1 MAADPRRIVGSMVEA
16 KACHVTN
23 LAECARRYGSNSKT
37 KKVQG
42 IVTHVEVIKNST
54 TNRTTT
60 FVMAAYDLGGTT
72 IRPCRLNIRSVK
84 AVPTPTAATVPTG
97 GGALLGSADRDS
109 TTTEVSTQPTATLP
123 TLEAPSNTNTSLEQ
137 PTVAVAR
144 ATPPLTTEN
153 NETVIANNDTL
164 LPEATAM
171 VHEQEWFVDDPATKL
186 PVNGNYHS
194 RNWAVK
200 TRMGYM
206 LGRGGDHQNSYSRLE
221 YFLMLFPP
229 QQLQLI
235 LQLTNNELAIA
246 RKNYTTAGEIVK
258 FFGVML
264 LVTRFEFG
272 SWASLWSNVT
282 TNKYIPAP
290 SFGLTGMP
298 WKRFDD
304 LWMCIRFSEQ
314 PPNRPSDMT
323 SEQYRWR
330 LVDDFIKNFNE
341 HRAQNFFPSDEI
353 CVDESMSR
361 WYGQGG
367 HWINHGL
374 PMYVAIDRKPENG
387 CEIQNA
393 ACGHSGVMIR
403 LKIVKTA
410 EEENASVV
418 TEDDGNNHGTNVL
431 KFLVE
436 PWVRTDHCVC
446 ADSYFASVN
455 AVTVLRMMGLRFIGV
470 VKTAT
475 KKFPMSYLSNLELV
489 QRGDYKG
496 LVARGTDGQPTML
509 SFVWMDR
516 DWRYFIASASSLDSG
531 IPYSRNRWR
540 QVSLELDALPENV
553 ELTTPQPKATEVYYR
568 TCGVIDQH
576 NRHRQDNLKTEKKL
590 ETKKWDMRVNLTIF
604 SMIVVD
610 TWLVYSQATGS
621 TELQSEFYVR
631 LAEELI
637 DNNIDSR
644 PQRWRNSGEDGSDS
658 NDESPVMMRTGRVRA
673 GVSCHLPPTKCRR
686 RTGDGVL
693 TAQRLQGRCIECGK
707 KTTYLCSACMD
718 KDDESK
724 TPWLCHTEK
733 RPACFAN
740 HYKHSH
746 LETYD

>member
-1 MAADPRRIVGSMVEA
+1 MATDPRRIVGSMVEA

-37 KKVQG
+37 KRVQG
-42 IVTHVEVIKNST
+42 VMTHVEEVKNPT

-60 FVMAAYDLGGTT
+60 FVTAAYDLGGTT
-72 IRPCRLNIRSVK
+72 IRPSRLTIRSVK
-84 AVPTPTAATVPTG
+84 AVSPPTAATVPTATG
-97 GGALLGSADRDS
+97 TLLGSTDGDS
-109 TTTEVSTQPTATLP
+109 TTTEVTSPPAPPEP
-123 TLEAPSNTNTSLEQ
+123 TLEAATNANTSSEELTDDVVGE
-137 PTVAVAR
+137 
-144 ATPPLTTEN
+144 TPPLTDKN
-153 NETVIANNDTL
+153 NNNLIANNNTA
-164 LPEATAM
+164 LPEADATA
-171 VHEQEWFVDDPATKL
+171 HDQEWFVDDAAARL
-186 PVNGNYHS
+186 PVNGNYHF

-206 LGRGGDHQNSYSRLE
+206 LGRGGDHQNSYSRIE

-229 QQLQLI
+229 EQLQLI
-235 LQLTNNELAIA
+235 LQLTNHELGMA
-246 RKNYTTAGEIVK
+246 RKTYTSAGEIVK

-264 LVTRFEFG
+264 LATRFEFG
-272 SWASLWSNVT
+272 SRASLWSNVT

-290 SFGLTGMP
+290 SFGQTGMP
-298 WKRFDD
+298 RKRFDD

-314 PPNRPSDMT
+314 PPNRPSEMT

-330 LVDDFIKNFNE
+330 LVDDFVKNFNE
-341 HRAQNFFPSDEI
+341 HRAHNFFPSDEI

-393 ACGHSGVMIR
+393 ACGRSGVMLR

-410 EEENASVV
+410 EEENASA
-418 TEDDGNNHGTNVL
+418 EADDDGNNHGTNVL

-436 PWVRTDHCVC
+436 PWVRTDRCIC

-455 AVTVLRMMGLRFIGV
+455 AVTVMRTMDLRFIGV

-516 DWRYFIASASSLDSG
+516 DRRYFVASASSLDSG
-531 IPYSRNRWR
+531 VPYSRNRWR

-553 ELTTPQPKATEVYYR
+553 ELTIPQPKAAEVYYR

-644 PQRWRNSGEDGSDS
+644 PQRQRNSGENGSDS
-658 NDESPVMMRTGRVRA
+658 NDESPVMSRTGRVRA
-673 GVSCHLPPTKCRR
+673 GVSCHLTPTKRRR
-686 RTGDGVL
+686 RTAGGEL
-693 TAQRLQGRCIECGK
+693 TVQRLQGRCIECGK

-740 HYKHSH
+740 HYKHTH
-746 LETYD
+746 LETYE